1 MVPVL
6 HAPGRCPPLVSQSVQ
21 GPSDPAGESGGRP
34 LTPGGVSAR
43 WLKPQTS
50 ELPEKSIGLSAA
62 TAALTFALKGL
73 WIASVITRQRS
84 PPCRPVEVITKI
96 GIPVSVWTGGSLV
109 SS

>member
-34 LTPGGVSAR
+34 LTPGGVPTR

-50 ELPEKSIGLSAA
+50 ELPEKSIGLPAA
-62 TAALTFALKGL
+62 TAAFTLPLKDL
-73 WIASVITRQRS
+73 WIASLITRQRT
-84 PPCRPVEVITKI
+84 PPYPPVEVTTKLA
-96 GIPVSVWTGGSLV
+96 IPMSAWTRCSLL
-109 SS
+109 S